1 MVFEDQLQGQGVEV
15 LNGLPSQFNFAKMTL
30 SVPLP
35 LTISCEKKKVRD
47 HPFKTLAFFRGEG
60 SKIGQICRRVVV
72 KKLPIG
78 GE

>member
-47 HPFKTLAFFRGEG
+47 HPFKTSVFLEGRGQKLAKFADG
-60 SKIGQICRRVVV
+60 
-72 KKLPIG
+72 
-78 GE
+78 